1 MTSLARRVAGRRVL
15 SGEVLP
21 AKYGTRFS
29 DASEMAYMA
38 SQWAYGGGSYTYGAG
53 VSTTLNNTAER
64 VSGDFRGLV
73 AGAYAG
79 NGVIFACMLTRL
91 MVLSSIRFAYQR
103 LRNGVP
109 SDLWGDPTLRPLEVP
124 WPGGTTQDLLMRM
137 EVDGSL
143 AGNSYTAATTPF
155 ARLGGDNQRELIRLM
170 PDRVTIVLEA
180 LRLNGGVAGYRRI
193 GYLYSETGA
202 DDFKDAAVFPA
213 DEVAHYAPIP
223 DPLATYRGMSWLTP
237 VIREML
243 QDELMGAHQEAF
255 FKNGATPNMVIRHPP
270 EVGPEEAAEFAQLL
284 DLQHKGVE
292 NAYRTL
298 HLGNGADLSVVG
310 VDLRQLE
317 FSVTRGHGET
327 RLAAAAG
334 VPPVI
339 VGLSEGL
346 QAATYSNYG
355 QARRRFADGTAHPLW
370 QNMAGSMGALFPA
383 AKDSRLWY
391 DARNVPFLREDEKDA
406 AAIAKDKAATIQI
419 LVNTGYT
426 PESAI
431 LAVDS
436 GDMRLLKHT
445 GLVSVQLQPAGQDP
459 AAATPRA
466 ENTEENPAPEE

>member
-21 AKYGTRFS
+21 ARSGVDDYLSALGAWS
-29 DASEMAYMA
+29 
-38 SQWAYGGGSYTYGAG
+38 YGGGSYSYGTG
-53 VSTTLNNTAER
+53 VSTTLGGSAEK

-73 AGAYAG
+73 SAAYAG

-91 MVLSSIRFAYQR
+91 HVLSGIRFAYQR

-109 SDLWGDPTLRPLEVP
+109 SDLWGDASLRPLETP
-124 WPGGTTQDLLMRM
+124 WQGGTTQDLLMRM

-143 AGNSYTAATTPF
+143 AGNSYTASTTPF

-180 LRLNGGVAGYRRI
+180 IRLNGGIAGHRRV
-193 GYLYSETGA
+193 GYLYSENGS
-202 DDFKDAAVFPA
+202 DDWRDAAVFPA
-213 DEVAHYAPIP
+213 DEVAHYAPQP

-237 VIREML
+237 VIREL
-243 QDELMGAHQEAF
+243 VQDQLMGTHQERF
-255 FKNGATPNMVIRHPP
+255 FENGATPNMVIKHPP
-270 EVGPEEAAEFAQLL
+270 EVGPEEAREFADLL
-284 DLQHKGVE
+284 DLQHKGVD
-292 NAYRTL
+292 NAYKTL

-355 QARRRFADGTAHPLW
+355 QARRRFADGTCHPLW
-370 QNMAGSMGALFPA
+370 QNMAGSMGILFPA
-383 AKDSRLWY
+383 ARDSRLWY
-391 DARNVPFLREDEKDA
+391 DARGVPFLREDEKDA
-406 AAIAKDKAATIQI
+406 AAILKDKAATLQV
-419 LVNTGYT
+419 LVNSGFT

-436 GDMRLLKHT
+436 GDMRLLVHT
-445 GLVSVQLQPAGQDP
+445 GLVSVQLQPPGMDP
-459 AAATPRA
+459 AAASAPPRA
-466 ENTEENPAPEE
+466 DDEKKTPAPEESA

>member
-1 MTSLARRVAGRRVL
+1 VTSLARRVAGRRVL

-21 AKYGTRFS
+21 ARADVS
-29 DASEMAYMA
+29 DYAYMA
-38 SQWAYGGGSYTYGAG
+38 SQWAYGGGSYTYGTG
-53 VSTTLNNTAER
+53 VSTTLNNTAEK
-64 VSGDFRGLV
+64 VTGDFRGLV

-109 SDLWGDPTLRPLEVP
+109 SDLWGDASLRPLEIP
-124 WPGGTTQDLLMRM
+124 WQGGTTQDLLMRM
-137 EVDGSL
+137 EIDGSL

-155 ARLGGDNQRELIRLM
+155 ARLGGDNQRELVRLM
-170 PDRVTIVLEA
+170 PDRVTIVLQA

-193 GYLYSETGA
+193 GYLYSENGS
-202 DDFKDAAVFPA
+202 DDFRDAAVFPA

-237 VIREML
+237 VIREMV
-243 QDELMGAHQEAF
+243 QDNLMGAHQEAF
-255 FKNGATPNMVIRHPP
+255 FENGATPNMVIKHPP
-270 EVGPEEAAEFAQLL
+270 EVGPEEAREFAELL
-284 DLQHKGVE
+284 DLQHKGVG
-292 NAYRTL
+292 NAYKTL

-317 FSVTRGHGET
+317 FAVTRGHGET

-355 QARRRFADGTAHPLW
+355 QARRRFADGTCHPLW
-370 QNMAGSMGALFPA
+370 QNMAGSMGTLFPA
-383 AKDSRLWY
+383 ATDSRLWY
-391 DARNVPFLREDEKDA
+391 DARGVPFLREDEKDA
-406 AAIAKDKAATIQI
+406 AVIMKDKAATVQI
-419 LVNTGYT
+419 LVTTGYT
-426 PESAI
+426 PESAV

-436 GDMRLLKHT
+436 GDMRLLVHT
-445 GLVSVQLQPAGQDP
+445 GLVSVQLQPPGADP
-459 AAATPRA
+459 AGASSRA
-466 ENTEENPAPEE
+466 ETSKESPAPEE